1 MVVATWWLQPML
13 AVVFRASEFSVME
26 KIGVC
31 FEEGDCQGAEPV
43 KDIVWTR
50 FSICRQL
57 FNVFYLVRVC
67 AVHSLPLHEDL
78 RWNLN

>member
-1 MVVATWWLQPML
+1 M
-13 AVVFRASEFSVME
+13 ME

-31 FEEGDCQGAEPV
+31 FEEGDCQGAESV
-43 KDIVWTR
+43 KDTVWTR

-57 FNVFYLVRVC
+57 FNVSCLVHVC